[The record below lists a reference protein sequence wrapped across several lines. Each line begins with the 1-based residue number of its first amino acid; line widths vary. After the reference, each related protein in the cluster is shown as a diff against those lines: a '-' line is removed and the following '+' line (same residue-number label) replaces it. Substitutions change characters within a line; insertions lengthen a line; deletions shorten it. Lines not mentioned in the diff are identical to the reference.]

1 MIRKGNSTL
10 VTYPDHIAMDG
21 VDFARGDRVTVTCDG
36 NDVSAI
42 CVEAHAIKGWVDV
55 YVTHNHR
62 ILLNHAGEPALF
74 RMRGEVVIVHEKRR
88 ERVAL

>member
-1 MIRKGNSTL
+1 
-10 VTYPDHIAMDG
+10 V
-21 VDFARGDRVTVTCDG
+21 
-36 NDVSAI
+36 
-42 CVEAHAIKGWVDV
+42 AIKGWVDV